1 MGQDD
6 YTMVDQSQEGKSVA
20 TMSSAVGFVF
30 ETISEMSIPSID
42 RDGQHSEA
50 TPVVNVG
57 VLSAPSDAY
66 SPEAAGNDKRAK
78 RLSVISTDEQQQQQQ
93 GSQLGTGDALNE
105 NPKEMSNQIRKAA
118 NQMLINSIGL
128 HEFEARYVHR
138 PPDATVLSVAM
149 ISAHPEIEAREKSM
163 ARRWLDVW
171 DDGSRSYKLLKK
183 KGVDLSGL

>member
-6 YTMVDQSQEGKSVA
+6 YTMVDQSLEGKSVA

-42 RDGQHSEA
+42 RDGQLSEA

-57 VLSAPSDAY
+57 VISAPSDAY
-66 SPEAAGNDKRAK
+66 SPEAGNDKRAK
-78 RLSVISTDEQQQQQQ
+78 RLSVISTDEQQQR
-93 GSQLGTGDALNE
+93 SQLGTGDALNE

-183 KGVDLSGL
+183 KGVDLAGL